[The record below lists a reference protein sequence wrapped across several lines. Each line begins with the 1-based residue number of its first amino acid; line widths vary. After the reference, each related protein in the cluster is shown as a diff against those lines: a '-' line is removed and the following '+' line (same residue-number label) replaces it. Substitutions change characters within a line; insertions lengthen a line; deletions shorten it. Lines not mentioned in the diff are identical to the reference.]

1 MNKLQEYS
9 SGKTFPFTF
18 IIDDPSGNSH
28 IKNPYAPQADPL
40 LKIETYERTHKQLK
54 EMGFEV
60 ENSIIDQATIPEN
73 AKKAAELEEKK
84 TNEVHQKENVE
95 NVLQVGAHRLDFTKP
110 YNDNLDLKSESFG
123 FTTECH
129 VCQAVAETKMCVI
142 AIPYFKELIIM
153 STVCTKCGARSADTK
168 TGGFYYKICF

>member
-1 MNKLQEYS
+1 MNKLEQYS
-9 SGKTFPFTF
+9 LGKTFPFTF
-18 IIDDPSGNSH
+18 TIDDPSGNSH
-28 IKNPYAPQADPL
+28 IKNPHAPQKDPM
-40 LKIETYERTHKQLK
+40 LKIETYERTHQQLQ

-60 ENSIIDQATIPEN
+60 ENSIIDQATIPEKN
-73 AKKAAELEEKK
+73 LQENVVLEEKK
-84 TNEVHQKENVE
+84 TNEIQQNKENAM
-95 NVLQVGAHRLDFTKP
+95 QVGAHRLDFTKP

-129 VCQAVAETKMCVI
+129 VCRAVAETKMCVI

-168 TGGFYYKICF
+168 TGGFYY